1 MGRKNPDQIL
11 KDMAKQETKKDGT
24 KPAAKTPTVKT
35 QKASP
40 VILDHS
46 KRYNFE
52 SNGTAKT
59 MSEKGKVF
67 IVIGSVAES
76 LVNRGF
82 GKIIE

>member
-1 MGRKNPDQIL
+1 
-11 KDMAKQETKKDGT
+11 MANKETKKDET
-24 KPAAKTPTVKT
+24 KPKAKTQTVKT
-35 QKASP
+35 QKATP
-40 VILDHS
+40 IVLDYS

-59 MSEKGKVF
+59 MREKGKVF
-67 IVIGSVAES
+67 IVIGAVAES